1 MALAKGHTNIA
12 RADHFIWN
20 KEKNNKNVKGDYSF
34 SMQHYK

>member
-12 RADHFIWN
+12 RVDHFIWN
-20 KEKNNKNVKGDYSF
+20 KEKNNKNVKGDYGF